1 MSYAVDLGITLAIEV
16 PVVVAVGRGFGVRAR
31 AGVVASVSA
40 NLLTHPLFWFVVAP
54 WVGDSVGVG
63 GLVVAEVAV
72 VLVEATVYSRW
83 FGAQLG
89 RWVAA
94 WVALLANAL
103 SLGVGVVLR

>member
-16 PVVVAVGRGFGVRAR
+16 PVVVAVGRGFGVSAR
-31 AGVVASVSA
+31 AGVVASLSA

-54 WVGDSVGVG
+54 WVGDSFGVG

-72 VLVEATVYSRW
+72 VLVEATVYRRW

-89 RWVAA
+89 RGAAA